1 MNFFKELVKVTISY
15 TVLTPIA
22 VIGLCGGFLIYDEKV
37 EPWIKEKLKI
47 D

>member
-1 MNFFKELVKVTISY
+1 MKFFNELVKATISY
-15 TVLTPIA
+15 TVLTPVV
-22 VIGLCGGFLIYDEKV
+22 VIGLCGGLLIYGEKV